1 MKEDCH
7 FKSQYLPTLSLRA
20 ETFALFS
27 GLQYFLLNSLNFL
40 FSIDYRLLLANKNF
54 LVSHFTTE

>member
-7 FKSQYLPTLSLRA
+7 FKFQYLPTLSLGA

-27 GLQYFLLNSLNFL
+27 GLQYVLLNSFSFL
-40 FSIDYRLLLANKNF
+40 FSIDHRLLLANK
-54 LVSHFTTE
+54 HF